1 MNPGKMRDQLMI
13 MFPHKS
19 SIPSETKI
27 KKIHQFG
34 IAKAQVQKQKKKN
47 SSEQRGRKPKGSSH
61 LKSRMIISVT
71 VRYCAILYFYNKY
84 YSVPE

>member
-34 IAKAQVQKQKKKN
+34 IAKAQVQKQKK
-47 SSEQRGRKPKGSSH
+47 E
-61 LKSRMIISVT
+61 L
-71 VRYCAILYFYNKY
+71 F
-84 YSVPE
+84 